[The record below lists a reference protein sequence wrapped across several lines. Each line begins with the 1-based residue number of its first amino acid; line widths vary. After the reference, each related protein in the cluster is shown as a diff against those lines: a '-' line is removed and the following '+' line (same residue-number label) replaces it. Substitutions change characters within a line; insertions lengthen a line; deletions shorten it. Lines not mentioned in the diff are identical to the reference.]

1 MRLIE
6 NKSPCPD
13 VLKIDP
19 TPLKTK
25 SIPMNQ
31 IYKTGLSFLL
41 IWAILMPGESRA
53 QCACAGGDPIDSV
66 VHSVTIT
73 GLADPNS
80 VIPVPRFD
88 PTVGI
93 LSCVR
98 ARATIFTTL
107 EMDLYN
113 REPFMVPDYFMN
125 YYRITSFN
133 GPSGG
138 GISASQTWNKD
149 YGPYALEG
157 NPGLSPDSTVHIGPE
172 VVFNSISLVRTTT
185 NVVPY
190 QGVGTVNFTYIN
202 TGSATMLQGSNNFRL
217 DVKALTDVTLRVS
230 YYFCPLAVLPSGM
243 KNFSVVRNDDQ
254 ISLSWVT
261 ENEKPGTRYVL
272 EYSKDGR
279 TFNAMANKT
288 SAQTGRASYAHQFQ
302 PGAGETGKLYFRVR
316 QTDAQGK
323 EYFTP
328 IKVISFDNNGE
339 IQQTIYPNPAKK
351 FIRVQFQSP
360 QTGTLEIDLVNT
372 LGQVLEHQKQRV
384 TRSVTTQVDFA
395 RNHGKGIYWL
405 RIRNLETGEQSVS
418 RLTIE

>member
-1 MRLIE
+1 
-6 NKSPCPD
+6 
-13 VLKIDP
+13 
-19 TPLKTK
+19 
-25 SIPMNQ
+25 MNQ

-41 IWAILMPGESRA
+41 IWATLLPGESRA
-53 QCACAGGDPIDSV
+53 QCACANGDPIDSV
-66 VHSVTIT
+66 VHSVTLA
-73 GLADPNS
+73 GLADPNT
-80 VIPVPRFD
+80 VIPIPRFD
-88 PTVGI
+88 PTAGI
-93 LSCVR
+93 LTCVR
-98 ARATIFTTL
+98 ARATILTTL

-113 REPFMVPDYFMN
+113 REPFLVPDYFMN

-157 NPGLSPDSTVHIGPE
+157 NPGPSPDSVVHIGPE

-202 TGSATMLQGSNNFRL
+202 TGSATMLQGSNNYRL
-217 DVKALTDVTLRVS
+217 DVKALTDLTLRVS
-230 YYFCPLAVLPSGM
+230 YFYCPLAVQPSGM
-243 KNFSVVRNDDQ
+243 KNFSVVRTDNR
-254 ISLSWVT
+254 ISLSWIT
-261 ENEKPGTRYVL
+261 ENEKPGTRYTL
-272 EYSKDGR
+272 EYSRDGR
-279 TFNAMANKT
+279 SF
-288 SAQTGRASYAHQFQ
+288 SALETRTAVQAGQARYQHQFN
-302 PGAGETGKLYFRVR
+302 PDAAETGKMYFRVR

-328 IKVISFDNNGE
+328 IKVISYEDNGQ

-395 RNHGKGIYWL
+395 RSHGKGIYWL
-405 RIRNLETGEQSVS
+405 RVRNTDTGEQSVS